1 MMSDD
6 VWRYLLKLEG
16 PTQEELNEIANE
28 TSSGFLAIESEDKE
42 E

>member
-6 VWRYLLKLEG
+6 VWKYLLKLEG
-16 PTQEELNEIANE
+16 PTQEELDEIANE
-28 TSSGFLAIESEDKE
+28 TPEGFLAIESEEKE

>member
-16 PTQEELNEIANE
+16 PTQEELDEIANE
-28 TSSGFLAIESEDKE
+28 TSEGFLAIESEDKE